1 MVNGKKILIIDDDID
16 FGFLMTEF
24 FSKRGG
30 KVLVAKSLTEG
41 LWLLQNE
48 KLDFIFLDN
57 HLPDGLGWGK
67 TAYILA
73 NYPHARLILISSQ
86 DVPSTHTKS
95 FSILFK
101 PLLKERLHKMFD

>member
-1 MVNGKKILIIDDDID
+1 MKGKKILIIDDDTD

-41 LWLLQNE
+41 LLFMRNE
-48 KLDFIFLDN
+48 SHDYIFLDN

-67 TAYILA
+67 TEYILE
-73 NYPHARLILISSQ
+73 NYPNTRLILISSL
-86 DVPSTHTKS
+86 DVPRTNTSS
-95 FSILFK
+95 FGILFK
-101 PLLKERLHKMFD
+101 PLIKEELHRMFD